1 MPAMCHSRT
10 RLCVDWQAACSPTR
24 AKGGTVAHI
33 QVDGELFTCPT
44 PTKTFEDILGVVEPA
59 LVARARIVTAV
70 RFNGVEEPAFRE
82 SDVRGRTLGDDEHI
96 EFGSARPVDIAT
108 AALHDA
114 GRLIPAMS
122 AAAAQLALQLLRSDE
137 AADSAAGLGPLAE
150 GLALLLAL
158 VQTAEDWAN
167 AAGVTHAPWL
177 AAQVETISEA
187 IDVMQA
193 AQRAEDWVTVA
204 DALRFDLCPALE
216 AWRAHLAAEY
226 DALARAAQEPHA

>member
-1 MPAMCHSRT
+1 VP
-10 RLCVDWQAACSPTR
+10 Q
-24 AKGGTVAHI
+24 I
-33 QVDGELFTCPT
+33 QVDGELFTCPS
-44 PTKTFEDILGVVEPA
+44 PAKTFEDVLGVVEPA
-59 LVARARIVTAV
+59 LGARARIVTAV

-82 SDVRGRTLGDDEHI
+82 SEVRGRTLGDDEHI
-96 EFGSARPVDIAT
+96 EFGSARPVDIAV

-114 GRLIPAMS
+114 ARLIPAMS
-122 AAAAQLALQLLRSDE
+122 AAAAQLALQLRSEE
-137 AADSAAGLGPLAE
+137 APDSAAGLGPLAE

-158 VQTAEDWAN
+158 VQTAEDWATG
-167 AAGVTHAPWL
+167 AGVAHAPWL
-177 AAQVETISEA
+177 AAEVETISEA

-226 DALARAAQEPHA
+226 DALAHAAQEPHG